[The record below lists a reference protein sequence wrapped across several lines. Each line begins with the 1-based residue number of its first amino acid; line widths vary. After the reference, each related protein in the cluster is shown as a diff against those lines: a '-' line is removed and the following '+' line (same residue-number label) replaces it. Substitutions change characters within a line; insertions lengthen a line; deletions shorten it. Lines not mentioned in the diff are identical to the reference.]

1 MTEETNLDP
10 EDIGAEEPT
19 AETLTGEMLWNI
31 AIGEEPCEDRKL
43 RTNARKWASLQM
55 RQQGIPYR
63 EIAATLGLALST
75 VFEYVKHEMTKR
87 IDEGVEV
94 VRALH
99 LDRLETMLAKQ
110 LERAN
115 EGDTFAVTAAL
126 QIMGRIE
133 SLLGMEPPKRVEHTF
148 GDEAR
153 DQSRNALAKAI
164 AAANEQVADRRDT
177 EDAEPTR
184 H

>member
-1 MTEETNLDP
+1 MTDETNLGP
-10 EDIGAEEPT
+10 EDIGAEETTP
-19 AETLTGEMLWNI
+19 ETLTSEMLWNI
-31 AIGEEPCEDRKL
+31 ATGEEECEDRTL
-43 RTNARKWASLQM
+43 RTRSRKWASLQM

-63 EIAATLGLALST
+63 DIAVTLGLSVST
-75 VFEYVKHEMTKR
+75 VFGYVKFEMKKR
-87 IDEGVEV
+87 IVEGVDV

-99 LDRLETMLAKQ
+99 LERLETMLAKQ

-115 EGDTFAVTAAL
+115 DGDTFAVTAAL

-164 AAANEQVADRRDT
+164 AAANDQATDRRDT
-177 EDAEPTR
+177 EDTEPTR